1 MEVSGDNPNLW
12 PFVEQQF
19 SDWQVQSPVNI
30 IPQYANNVNLTSLLY
45 YRYWRE
51 DNSVLIK
58 IGNKGNALHISS
70 VDIIRAHITGGPL
83 FEKEYLFSRMH
94 IYWNTE
100 GDIGSE
106 HLINS
111 Q

>member
-12 PFVEQQF
+12 PFIEQQF

-58 IGNKGNALHISS
+58 IGNKGNARKS
-70 VDIIRAHITGGPL
+70 VSYFT
-83 FEKEYLFSRMH
+83 K
-94 IYWNTE
+94 
-100 GDIGSE
+100 
-106 HLINS
+106 
-111 Q
+111 